1 MAGWRRRRRD
11 RRAGKEAAARAR
23 WSEASVEDARSAG
36 GRRSRHDRR
45 VEKEMAVRAMD
56 RGGGEG
62 GERRGSAFG
71 GREEDWARLARE
83 SKESG
88 GARDGV
94 GEEAARLQAR
104 RMRARRAEG

>member
-1 MAGWRRRRRD
+1 
-11 RRAGKEAAARAR
+11 
-23 WSEASVEDARSAG
+23 
-36 GRRSRHDRR
+36 
-45 VEKEMAVRAMD
+45 MAVRAMD

-62 GERRGSAFG
+62 GERRGRALG

-94 GEEAARLQAR
+94 GDSESFEHVKTRPTLGR
-104 RMRARRAEG
+104 VFTNPL